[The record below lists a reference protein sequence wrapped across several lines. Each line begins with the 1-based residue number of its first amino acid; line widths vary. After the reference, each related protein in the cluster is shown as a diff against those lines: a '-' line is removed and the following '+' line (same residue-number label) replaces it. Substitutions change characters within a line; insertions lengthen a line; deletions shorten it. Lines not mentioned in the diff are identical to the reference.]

1 MNPMQTESHCR
12 WWLVLPLL
20 LIWLGVGVGLEAWAL
35 ASPAQPPRPGLQSP
49 ELAPQAARILEQVA
63 LAYEPHMSPQ
73 ARDRDYLGKV
83 AQAKKLLNVTQL
95 VDLRQQS
102 LSLLNNQEPSWEA
115 LRLLRWP
122 KGDRVGVVLSVPVWV
137 PSRAERVPA
146 YAGFE
151 KQWQTVALTQPRP
164 SGYVWFAGKLTDI
177 NHKSGY
183 RAERTQ
189 VEVNSRF
196 APLVALFLEYI
207 FREGW
212 YDANRRVP
220 ILVLRIGEDTWS
232 VSAFK
237 GPMSAECL
245 SFPDKESASFDG
257 VVIQGRYD
265 SLAELHHGR
274 HVPVSNHRLGLAL
287 DVNDF
292 NFKNVCDGNPNPVS
306 IALRHY
312 NREAMHR
319 LDARN
324 LPAWVYSAAKWL
336 GLRIP
341 QEWLYTGFS
350 ADWPHF
356 DVGTRKKGEAGG
368 H

>member
-1 MNPMQTESHCR
+1 MRTKSFCR
-12 WWLVLPLL
+12 WLVALPLI
-20 LIWLGVGVGLEAWAL
+20 LICLSLGMGLEAEAL
-35 ASPAQPPRPGLQSP
+35 ASPAQPPRPHLQ
-49 ELAPQAARILEQVA
+49 APQLTPGAARILAQVA

-73 ARDRDYLGKV
+73 ARDRDYLSKV
-83 AQAKKLLNVTQL
+83 TLAKNLLDITQL
-95 VDLRQQS
+95 LDLRHQS
-102 LSLLNNQEPSWEA
+102 LSLLNNREPSWET
-115 LRLLRWP
+115 LRLLTWP
-122 KGDRVGVVLSVPVWV
+122 QGDRVGAVLSVPVWV
-137 PSRAERVPA
+137 PSQARRAPA

-151 KQWQTVALTQPRP
+151 KRWQTVALTQPRP
-164 SGYVWFAGKLTDI
+164 SGYVWFAGSLADI
-177 NHKSGY
+177 NNKSGY
-183 RAERTQ
+183 RAEQTQ

-196 APLVALFLEYI
+196 APLAALFLEYI

-220 ILVLRIGEDTWS
+220 VLVLRIAEDTWA
-232 VSAFK
+232 VSAFG
-237 GPMSAECL
+237 GPVTAESL
-245 SFPDKESASFDG
+245 SFPDKESASYDA
-257 VVIQGRYD
+257 VVVQTRYD
-265 SLAELHHGR
+265 SMAELHHGR

-292 NFKNVCDGNPNPVS
+292 NFKDVVDGNPNPVS

-312 NREAMHR
+312 NRAAMHK

-336 GLRIP
+336 GLRLP

-356 DVGTRKKGEAGG
+356 DVGTRKKGEAVG